1 MYQTPSQIWKPRKRT
16 PSVNGHD
23 RAATITAAHMTRE
36 TSQGSTTA
44 RHGNRSRSAETA
56 RVTGAGATWVSA
68 LVTTAGVAIR
78 SRIVRGLVRDAGAPD
93 ALGTVDACAGAGS
106 WVRSRSSARARWV
119 RSAPPARP
127 RARDGPLDA
136 SEAVVAPPL
145 TPVTRTLAQVDGC
158 RVLLDAGNGDCTV
171 VRTAHGALVV
181 TVEPGHRLQKV
192 LASRPWTVRVYRP
205 APGVPDGWEVALE
218 TRPDGAE
225 PGPIYAGVTAKAVDV
240 TEDGRDELVL
250 GYRAEG
256 TGMIPA

>member
-1 MYQTPSQIWKPRKRT
+1 MR
-16 PSVNGHD
+16 
-23 RAATITAAHMTRE
+23 
-36 TSQGSTTA
+36 
-44 RHGNRSRSAETA
+44 
-56 RVTGAGATWVSA
+56 
-68 LVTTAGVAIR
+68 R
-78 SRIVRGLVRDAGAPD
+78 SRILGSLALVGACTVGAVGATAVPAG
-93 ALGTVDACAGAGS
+93 
-106 WVRSRSSARARWV
+106 
-119 RSAPPARP
+119 
-127 RARDGPLDA
+127 ARDGTLDA

-145 TPVTRTLAQVDGC
+145 TSVTRTLAPVDGC

-218 TRPDGAE
+218 TRPDGTE

-256 TGMIPA
+256 TGMILDVDVVGTDAQGVPSVLVHDQLYKGSVVFRHGRLVAWMPVYRRLDANCCPTWVERAVLRLRDGAFGYTTGPRLRSRRAHVPASELA